1 LTIENKEVQSMTVVL
16 SEKSYVERALST
28 YDDNAEMLSVI
39 DFIDITN
46 FPINKLFIDK
56 FWATL
61 QEDKLIYV
69 TDEII
74 QWMGFSGNIGHSK
87 DHFLR
92 LLNTNSITYISYT
105 NKEYEDFLIPLSGG
119 IKNFY
124 PEIAIGKKASKT
136 RHILLTSDSLRT
148 VMMCVNTSN
157 GKKVRDYYISL
168 EKLFKT
174 YVNYQFQFI
183 QLHNQQVL
191 LLKDKEV
198 QEHKQ
203 VLLLKDKEVQEHKQV
218 LLLKDKEV
226 AEKDKTIAEK
236 DKYINRLG
244 TLNQE
249 YLTYKKFTDKSESL
263 YIGSTKDCARQGL
276 FKVSK
281 TKDIK
286 SRNSSHNTSHP
297 SGDEFIIFR
306 EVKCSN
312 SLELERYA
320 KHLLRSFRPT
330 DGREFYQIQY
340 CLLMKV
346 IDRIEENSIGDENLI
361 NDIIDESNAVREQHD
376 VIDWTQG
383 LPEEYLSDST
393 DVTMSIDK
401 NKITLTIPI
410 NGIDQEKLLDLFI
423 EKLTEYKHSLN
434 GKKPCWTNI
443 HKILNQALKDYN
455 KRPSLD
461 KYKSEITALCSKLGL
476 LLN

>member
-1 LTIENKEVQSMTVVL
+1 VDGFLGKES
-16 SEKSYVERALST
+16 R
-28 YDDNAEMLSVI
+28 
-39 DFIDITN
+39 
-46 FPINKLFIDK
+46 
-56 FWATL
+56 
-61 QEDKLIYV
+61 
-69 TDEII
+69 
-74 QWMGFSGNIGHSK
+74 HRK

-92 LLNTNSITYISYT
+92 LLDNNSIAYIEYT
-105 NKEYEDFLIPLSGG
+105 NEEYENFLQNLVSLSGDTRFCNSKNI
-119 IKNFY
+119 IKLY
-124 PEIAIGKKASKT
+124 PSFISKHGTGKT
-136 RHILLTSDSLRT
+136 LHILLEPKSLRKA
-148 VMMCVNTSN
+148 MMCVNTSN

-168 EKLFKT
+168 EELFKT
-174 YVNYQFQFI
+174 YVTYQFQFM
-183 QLHNQQVL
+183 QLRNQQVL

-198 QEHKQ
+198 QEKEEQLIEHKQ

-218 LLLKDKEV
+218 
-226 AEKDKTIAEK
+226 IAEK

-376 VIDWTQG
+376 VIDWTHG

-461 KYKSEITALCSKLGL
+461 KYKSEITKLCNMLGL
-476 LLN
+476 LFVN